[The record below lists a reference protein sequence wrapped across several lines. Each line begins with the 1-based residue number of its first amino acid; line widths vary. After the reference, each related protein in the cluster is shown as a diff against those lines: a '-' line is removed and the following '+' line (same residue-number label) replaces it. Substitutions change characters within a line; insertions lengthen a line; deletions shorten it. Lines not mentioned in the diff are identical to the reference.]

1 MKVGNTII
9 EVDREKGKAELLFSL
24 IFHLRLC
31 MTSVDS
37 NTGKSINQSLSPKG
51 RLCASR
57 NQAHLVHLWNNER
70 CIGHGP

>member
-1 MKVGNTII
+1 MKVGDTII

-37 NTGKSINQSLSPKG
+37 NTGKSINQSLSLQKAG
-51 RLCASR
+51 SV
-57 NQAHLVHLWNNER
+57 QAGTRPIWFIFGIVS
-70 CIGHGP
+70 GA